1 MITNQSS
8 MAAAFE
14 RVSRL
19 RENDPAN
26 YTMRQRDL
34 KLMWRAV
41 WNNRIRT
48 LSCDISRG
56 GLANI
61 GSHTARRIDES

>member
-1 MITNQSS
+1 

-26 YTMRQRDL
+26 YTMRQRDFN
-34 KLMWRAV
+34 LMWRAV
-41 WNNRIRT
+41 WKIR
-48 LSCDISRG
+48 SSMRPNDISRG